1 MEVKAEVN
9 YIRVG
14 PKKIKE
20 LTRLVRG
27 LKTQDAIDKLSF
39 LNKSGVDDLIKLIKS
54 AMANAVKNFNLSPDN
69 LKIKSLQSNTAGA
82 MKRFRAASKGVAH
95 SYKKRM
101 SHVKI
106 ILEG

>member
-9 YIRVG
+9 YIRVA
-14 PKKIKE
+14 PRKMKE
-20 LTRLVRG
+20 LARLVRG
-27 LKTQDAIDKLSF
+27 LKTQEAIAKLNF

-54 AMANAVKNFNLSPDN
+54 AMSNAARNFNLSSDN